1 MTVDDSEFQNA
12 SEHYKQL
19 ATFWTDILHL
29 MSSKPGALASVGP
42 MRALAANSKK
52 ITNEMIEMSEDM
64 VAFSKHLSE
73 YYSQLAN
80 TWGEAQKK
88 VNQKMSDIPHDTEQ
102 IEALKRV
109 WIDMFDNDF
118 TELFD
123 SPKFGSNYGKL
134 VSKELEIVKHWNSIS
149 NTVLQSA
156 NLPSK
161 EEIDDVYREIHSLKK
176 RLRLS
181 ELELQRL
188 RRASPGVASK
198 GASGS
203 APAADVGGAPSGPER
218 GNIPAGSTAVTAGV
232 GDKPKPQRA
241 GHAGDA
247 PSGASQQQQQQSQPR
262 SPSRGTQEQP
272 PRQQPEPW
280 PRPEQRRPDPPQPP
294 QHRPQHQQPQQP
306 HDVQARPPRYAPQ
319 PQAPPPAPPPRPHD
333 AATPGGSVAEPP
345 RQEPEGRL
353 PSPKPD
359 PVSSPPT
366 PSPSDRP
373 AGPPAQNTKNP
384 RRRRRRSRRRFSKS
398 ERPGSPNL
406 PPPQP
411 ESAPKPT
418 PALGSSKDATAAVTR
433 HASGLPSDSFSR
445 PPRDAA
451 KRTGTTPGGAT
462 GAPEATAGRKK
473 RRRHRPDKHTRRMRQ
488 QQQGQSRPPQPQPTA
503 DTRPAPSKKTQSA
516 KNPESAGD
524 PKHRTRDDGGD
535 SARQGPN
542 SGKSSAAADSRLPRK
557 DGDAET

>member
-1 MTVDDSEFQNA
+1 MTVDDSEFRNA

-64 VAFSKHLSE
+64 VAFSKHLTE
-73 YYSQLAN
+73 YYSQLAD

-88 VNQKMSDIPHDTEQ
+88 VNQKMPDIPHDTEQ

-134 VSKELEIVKHWNSIS
+134 VSKELEIVKHWNRIS

-188 RRASPGVASK
+188 RRTGSGSTSR

-203 APAADVGGAPSGPER
+203 ASAADVSGAPSDPGR
-218 GNIPAGSTAVTAGV
+218 GDTPAESAAAAVTAGG
-232 GDKPKPQRA
+232 GDKSKSGRA

-247 PSGASQQQQQQSQPR
+247 PNGASPQPPPR
-262 SPSRGTQEQP
+262 DAQEQP
-272 PRQQPEPW
+272 PLQQPAPR

-294 QHRPQHQQPQQP
+294 QHRPQHRQSQQPR
-306 HDVQARPPRYAPQ
+306 DVQARPPR
-319 PQAPPPAPPPRPHD
+319 PRE
-333 AATPGGSVAEPP
+333 AGTPGGSAAGLT
-345 RQEPEGRL
+345 RQEPEGRP
-353 PSPKPD
+353 PSTKPD
-359 PVSSPPT
+359 PTSPPAA
-366 PSPSDRP
+366 PSRSDPS
-373 AGPPAQNTKNP
+373 AGPSAQGARNP
-384 RRRRRRSRRRFSKS
+384 RRRRRRPHRRFSKTG
-398 ERPGSPNL
+398 RPGSTNPQPL
-406 PPPQP
+406 QP

-418 PALGSSKDATAAVTR
+418 PAPGSSKDAPAAVTR
-433 HASGLPSDSFSR
+433 HAPGTSSGSFSR

-451 KRTGTTPGGAT
+451 KRTGTTPGDAT
-462 GAPEATAGRKK
+462 GASEATAGKK
-473 RRRHRPDKHTRRMRQ
+473 RRRRHRPNRHTRRMQR
-488 QQQGQSRPPQPQPTA
+488 QQQGQPRPPRPQPAA
-503 DTRPAPSKKTQSA
+503 DTRPAPSRRPQSVRS
-516 KNPESAGD
+516 PESSDDSKRRA
-524 PKHRTRDDGGD
+524 RDTGGD
-535 SARQGPN
+535 SALQGSN
-542 SGKSSAAADSRLPRK
+542 GGKSGTAANGGPHRK
-557 DGDAET
+557 DGDTET

>member
-1 MTVDDSEFQNA
+1 MAIDDSEFQNA

-64 VAFSKHLSE
+64 VAFGKHLTE
-73 YYSQLAN
+73 YYSQLAD

-88 VNQKMSDIPHDTEQ
+88 VNQKVPEIPHDAEQ

-188 RRASPGVASK
+188 RRTGSGATPR

-203 APAADVGGAPSGPER
+203 APAADASGAPSDHGR
-218 GNIPAGSTAVTAGV
+218 GGTPAESVAAAVAAGG
-232 GDKPKPQRA
+232 GDKSKSGRA

-247 PSGASQQQQQQSQPR
+247 PNGASP
-262 SPSRGTQEQP
+262 QP
-272 PRQQPEPW
+272 PPRDAQEPPLPQQPA
-280 PRPEQRRPDPPQPP
+280 PRPQPEQRRPDPSQPS
-294 QHRPQHQQPQQP
+294 QHRPQHQQSQQP
-306 HDVQARPPRYAPQ
+306 RDVQART
-319 PQAPPPAPPPRPHD
+319 PRPRD
-333 AATPGGSVAEPP
+333 ADTSGGSAAGPA

-353 PSPKPD
+353 PSAKPD
-359 PVSSPPT
+359 PTSPPHAA
-366 PSPSDRP
+366 PSPSDLS
-373 AGPPAQNTKNP
+373 AGPSSAQGARNP
-384 RRRRRRSRRRFSKS
+384 RRRRRRPRRRSSKS
-398 ERPGSPNL
+398 GRPCSTNPQ
-406 PPPQP
+406 PPQQ
-411 ESAPKPT
+411 ESAPKPA
-418 PALGSSKDATAAVTR
+418 PAPGSSKDAPATVTR
-433 HASGLPSDSFSR
+433 HAPGTASGSFSH
-445 PPRDAA
+445 PPQDAA
-451 KRTGTTPGGAT
+451 KRTGTAPGDTT
-462 GAPEATAGRKK
+462 GTSEATAGKK
-473 RRRHRPDKHTRRMRQ
+473 RRRRHRPDKHARRMRQ
-488 QQQGQSRPPQPQPTA
+488 QQGQSGPPRPQPATDA
-503 DTRPAPSKKTQSA
+503 RPAPSKRPQSA
-516 KNPESAGD
+516 QSPESADD
-524 PKHRTRDDGGD
+524 PKRRARDTGGD
-535 SARQGPN
+535 SALQGSN
-542 SGKSSAAADSRLPRK
+542 GGKPGAAADGGLHRK

>member
-1 MTVDDSEFQNA
+1 MTVDDSEFRDA

-64 VAFSKHLSE
+64 VAFSKHLTE
-73 YYSQLAN
+73 YYSQLAD
-80 TWGEAQKK
+80 TWGVAQKK
-88 VNQKMSDIPHDTEQ
+88 VNQKMSDIPQDAEQ

-188 RRASPGVASK
+188 RRTGSNAASK

-203 APAADVGGAPSGPER
+203 APSIDADDVPVEPAAAAAAADD
-218 GNIPAGSTAVTAGV
+218 
-232 GDKPKPQRA
+232 GDKSQPQRA
-241 GHAGDA
+241 DHVGDVS
-247 PSGASQQQQQQSQPR
+247 SGASSRQQQPA
-262 SPSRGTQEQP
+262 
-272 PRQQPEPW
+272 
-280 PRPEQRRPDPPQPP
+280 PRPPAEQRHPDPPQPP
-294 QHRPQHQQPQQP
+294 QHRPPHQQSQQP
-306 HDVQARPPRYAPQ
+306 RGVQAQQPLQTQQPPASTRPRDT
-319 PQAPPPAPPPRPHD
+319 APPGGPVGGPARREPGDKLPP
-333 AATPGGSVAEPP
+333 
-345 RQEPEGRL
+345 
-353 PSPKPD
+353 PKPD
-359 PVSSPPT
+359 PVSIPSA

-373 AGPPAQNTKNP
+373 GGSLSAQDTKNP
-384 RRRRRRSRRRFSKS
+384 RRRRRRPRRRLSKS
-398 ERPGSPNL
+398 GRPGSPNT
-406 PPPQP
+406 PPMQQKP
-411 ESAPKPT
+411 APAPSSPNDAHAVAAT
-418 PALGSSKDATAAVTR
+418 QHAPGASSGS
-433 HASGLPSDSFSR
+433 LSR
-445 PPRDAA
+445 PPRDAV
-451 KRTGTTPGGAT
+451 KRAGTTPGDAT
-462 GAPEATAGRKK
+462 GASEATAGKK
-473 RRRHRPDKHTRRMRQ
+473 RRRRHRPGKHARRMRQ
-488 QQQGQSRPPQPQPTA
+488 QQQEQSRTQQTQA
-503 DTRPAPSKKTQSA
+503 TSDTRHAPSQEPQDVQK
-516 KNPESAGD
+516 PENASD
-524 PKHRTRDDGGD
+524 PERRARDTGGD
-535 SARQGPN
+535 SARQGPH
-542 SGKSSAAADSRLPRK
+542 SGKSDTAADSGLPRK